1 MGVPLVLVALPEFSF
16 LGVPLFSFLGYP
28 YFIFRGTL
36 VFILTQNKGEGVPLF
51 FSDNQGGGTL
61 VFYNA

>member
-1 MGVPLVLVALPEFSF
+1 M
-16 LGVPLFSFLGYP
+16 GVPLFSFLGYP

-51 FSDNQGGGTL
+51 LSKTPRGVPLFFIIHKCYKSI
-61 VFYNA
+61 NA